1 MKVVFGVRKKFN
13 FTGTNRWKTG
23 ELIYSEDQCLVSL
36 LQEKIVNV
44 QKQQKARQGLTIT
57 FIIPR

>member
-13 FTGTNRWKTG
+13 LTVTNRWKTG

-44 QKQQKARQGLTIT
+44 QKQQKA
-57 FIIPR
+57 

>member
-23 ELIYSEDQCLVSL
+23 ELIYSEDQSLVSL

-44 QKQQKARQGLTIT
+44 QKQQKA
-57 FIIPR
+57 